1 MKKFKTKALS
11 VLAVSTLMFGLAA
24 CSSDADGADGTGS
37 ASSSSDSGANSS
49 DSSVSAKYTA
59 DTIKDATEAEARA
72 DGEGM
77 SALAFEALNRFDY
90 TMQPKKLI
98 AIAAIGAGEANEDG
112 AKAVLQQVYGTSLDD
127 AKGPEAVAKLASDYD
142 SAVSDYVADNVD
154 FSTMLG
160 LYVKDVADV
169 TSPKGAVDKAVTKGF
184 SYSAAEKAVEIFSD
198 EFQAGADYL
207 VAYEVSNS
215 MLSNGYDLDEFT
227 SDMTKDL
234 LADGFTQAQI
244 DSSLSRVTCTDE
256 TCYGLLF
263 DGVPSS
269 PILYEREN

>member
-24 CSSDADGADGTGS
+24 CSGDADGADSTGS
-37 ASSSSDSGANSS
+37 ASSSSDSGSS

-72 DGEGM
+72 DSEGM
-77 SALAFEALNRFDY
+77 SALAFEALNRFDGHVSS
-90 TMQPKKLI
+90 KLI
-98 AIAAIGAGEANEDG
+98 AIAAMGAGADNEDG
-112 AKAVLQQVYGTSLDD
+112 VKVVLKQIYGTGLDD

-142 SAVSDYVADNVD
+142 SEVSDYVADNVD

-160 LYVKDVADV
+160 LYVKDIADV

-215 MLSNGYDLDEFT
+215 MFSNGYDLDEFT
-227 SDMTKDL
+227 SDMTKEL

>member
-24 CSSDADGADGTGS
+24 CSGDADGADSTGS
-37 ASSSSDSGANSS
+37 ASSSSDSGSS

-72 DGEGM
+72 DSEGM

-98 AIAAIGAGEANEDG
+98 AIASIGAGEGNEDDV
-112 AKAVLQQVYGTSLDD
+112 KTVLQQVYGTSLDD

-142 SAVSDYVADNVD
+142 SEVSDYVADNVD

-160 LYVKDVADV
+160 LYVKDIADV

-215 MLSNGYDLDEFT
+215 MFSNGYDLDEFT
-227 SDMTKDL
+227 SDMTKEL